1 MNQTAILRTSEQ
13 AVLNIVKFVKVIIK
27 FEISNT
33 EIRSIVRQILTFLS
47 IIFLKLILEIPPCE
61 DLEDWC
67 EHEPKCTH
75 EDVVTSCPKLCGT
88 CEGI

>member
-1 MNQTAILRTSEQ
+1 MNQTAILRMSEQ